1 MAGECAF
8 CAADVDDAPPRE
20 RAVRTDRWR
29 LVVHRSALPGWFLLM
44 PRRHIESL
52 HEMTAEE
59 AADLG
64 PLIQRASALH
74 VEHFGA
80 LKTYVMQFAEGV
92 SHVHFSLAPRRS
104 DIPADRIGPASMGFN
119 SKDEPLSTER
129 RDEIA
134 LQVARAWGPGGG
146 DGDT

>member
-1 MAGECAF
+1 MAAECAF
-8 CAADVDDAPPRE
+8 CAADVEDAPPRE

-52 HEMTAEE
+52 HEMTREE

-92 SHVHFSLAPRRS
+92 SHVHFSLAPRRA

-119 SKDEPLSTER
+119 SKDEPLSPER

-134 LQVARAWGPGGG
+134 LEVARAWGAAGG